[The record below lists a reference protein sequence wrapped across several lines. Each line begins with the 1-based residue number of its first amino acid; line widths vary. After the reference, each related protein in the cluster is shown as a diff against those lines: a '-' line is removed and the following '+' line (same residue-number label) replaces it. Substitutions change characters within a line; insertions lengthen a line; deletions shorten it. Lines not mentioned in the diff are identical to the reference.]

1 MLKPLFNI
9 QWWHHLQ
16 AQAKEASYEKIENS
30 MKSANRK
37 KKWKGDKIWGENHK
51 IQRNWELKCKNF
63 KCWNLV
69 YIQKHSPN
77 HY

>member
-37 KKWKGDKIWGENHK
+37 KNEKEIKYEEKITRFNAIEN
-51 IQRNWELKCKNF
+51 
-63 KCWNLV
+63 
-69 YIQKHSPN
+69 
-77 HY
+77 

>member
-51 IQRNWELKCKNF
+51 IQCNW
-63 KCWNLV
+63 
-69 YIQKHSPN
+69 
-77 HY
+77 